1 MIIWIWLQCFLKYR
15 NYCCNSHYDQHLHKD
30 HTCLMGQVQLL
41 QQWKKYMYLF
51 HQSTGSRTSNN
62 KWLLQDMTETL
73 SMQLMLVWIIFMR
86 KILLIAGMHCKIV
99 VYNIFD
105 SCMQVVS
112 FFHLRIY
119 HSLQKPIVC
128 HSQWCLGYQW
138 VCCVESLGLTVWNGC
153 IYDCGLS
160 TCWYSVCR
168 SPLLVW
174 LFSPTLFVDFWF
186 LECERTYQI
195 ITAII
200 IKFRKTNTAVALTMA
215 AIEMAPGWSAW
226 SPAAV

>member
-86 KILLIAGMHCKIV
+86 KILLIAGMHCKMV

-112 FFHLRIY
+112 FFLLVYTTLCKNPFSVTLSDAWVISECVVLNLWVLPCQMVVYMTVVFPPVDTLSAGLHY
-119 HSLQKPIVC
+119 
-128 HSQWCLGYQW
+128 WCGYFHQL
-138 VCCVESLGLTVWNGC
+138 C
-153 IYDCGLS
+153 LS
-160 TCWYSVCR
+160 TSDSWNANV
-168 SPLLVW
+168 
-174 LFSPTLFVDFWF
+174 
-186 LECERTYQI
+186 RT
-195 ITAII
+195 
-200 IKFRKTNTAVALTMA
+200 K
-215 AIEMAPGWSAW
+215 
-226 SPAAV
+226 